1 MEGAITVSVETNK
14 ELVRRFYEA
23 IGRED
28 YGALKEFAHPDFVF
42 YPQIDTPFYGAEG
55 LVESEKKN
63 FDAFPDFRMPVQS
76 VFAEGDQMAV
86 YLIFE
91 GRHAGIPFMGV
102 QATGKDVRFSL
113 MMLLRIADGKIIEKR
128 SHVDVHD
135 ILRQLGD
142 NA

>member
-28 YGALKEFAHPDFVF
+28 YDALKEFAHPDFVF

-63 FDAFPDFRMPVQS
+63 FDAFLAS
-76 VFAEGDQMAV
+76 GC
-86 YLIFE
+86 
-91 GRHAGIPFMGV
+91 
-102 QATGKDVRFSL
+102 RFNRCSL
-113 MMLLRIADGKIIEKR
+113 KEIKWLSI
-128 SHVDVHD
+128 
-135 ILRQLGD
+135 
-142 NA
+142 